1 MTILKNFK
9 HLGTISTETDFVL
22 FGTDYTSNYSNTTFN
37 SWFALPKT
45 FAEKSIPKTLSY
57 EVEFGEIEGKH
68 SYVYEDSTTKEESF
82 LQTISTLKQLDDDI
96 ETIKFQNIVPFL
108 DTFCSLDDC
117 DTFTDFTKEQLEL
130 FDEIIE
136 LQELLHNY
144 STNKS
149 LSLTVTIPEEEL
161 LIFKELMKKQPNWKI
176 EE

>member
-1 MTILKNFK
+1 MITSKNFN

-22 FGTDYTSNYSNTTFN
+22 FGADYKSYYSGATFI

-45 FAEKSIPKTLSY
+45 FVEKSIPKTLSY
-57 EVEFGEIEGKH
+57 EIEFGEIEGKH

-82 LQTISTLKQLDDDI
+82 LETISTLKQLDDDI
-96 ETIKFQNIVPFL
+96 ETIKFQNIVHFFEE
-108 DTFCSLDDC
+108 FCDSDDWE
-117 DTFTDFTKEQLEL
+117 DFTQAQLEL

-136 LQELLHNY
+136 LQELLLNY

-149 LSLTVTIPEEEL
+149 VSLTVTIPEEEL
-161 LIFKELMKKQPNWKI
+161 LIFKEMTKKHPNWKI

>member
-9 HLGTISTETDFVL
+9 HLGTIST
-22 FGTDYTSNYSNTTFN
+22 
-37 SWFALPKT
+37 
-45 FAEKSIPKTLSY
+45 
-57 EVEFGEIEGKH
+57 
-68 SYVYEDSTTKEESF
+68 
-82 LQTISTLKQLDDDI
+82 LKQLKDDI

-149 LSLTVTIPEEEL
+149 VSLTVTIPEEEV
-161 LIFKELMKKQPNWKI
+161 LIFKEMMRKHPNWKI